1 MNVRM
6 HLKKYIQ
13 LGIGTTMAT
22 TADYLTTDYNMVK
35 CHENVNFK
43 EIDTEPSIGKSDG
56 F

>member
-1 MNVRM
+1 
-6 HLKKYIQ
+6 
-13 LGIGTTMAT
+13 MAT

-56 F
+56 FRLL